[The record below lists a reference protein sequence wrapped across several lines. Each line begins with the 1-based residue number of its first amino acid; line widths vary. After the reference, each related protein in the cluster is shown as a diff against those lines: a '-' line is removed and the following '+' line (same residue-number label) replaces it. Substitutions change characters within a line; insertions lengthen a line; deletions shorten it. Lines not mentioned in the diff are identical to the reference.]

1 MTDLQDAGEPRIC
14 VSNVYYFANT
24 GDAALLLALIAE
36 LRRVFGRPSLVA
48 LTMEDVDP
56 GQTLAG
62 VRLEPSLMSLA
73 YHTFAKRFAKG
84 LYTIWVIGLTV
95 CAVPIWR
102 LTGVLL
108 LPRQLRRATLSLI
121 NADLVVTVGGGYLRG
136 KKDLATHLG
145 LILML
150 HPIWLAALAGV
161 PVMCHSQSIGPFG
174 NRFQR
179 WVTAKTLSRV
189 ELLAAREDISVDTLK
204 GMGLGSPKIIRS
216 ADAGFLFETSED
228 VDVRTVA
235 GLPADAHVVGV
246 TVRQWLH
253 GEAQERYEAA
263 VATACDHMIR
273 SADAY
278 VVFIPQ
284 VTVEELGDD
293 DRIVGHRVADQI
305 VRRDR
310 VRVMDESYSPFVVKA
325 LYESLDL
332 LVGTRFHSVI
342 FALTACVPAI
352 AIEYEHKTGGIM
364 AELGLGEWVCD
375 INTVTGGEL
384 IERFEA
390 LLLFADDYRALL
402 HSKLDWYKAKAQC
415 AAEEMHERF
424 SGAHMLSGG

>member
-1 MTDLQDAGEPRIC
+1 
-14 VSNVYYFANT
+14 
-24 GDAALLLALIAE
+24 
-36 LRRVFGRPSLVA
+36 
-48 LTMEDVDP
+48 
-56 GQTLAG
+56 
-62 VRLEPSLMSLA
+62 
-73 YHTFAKRFAKG
+73 
-84 LYTIWVIGLTV
+84 
-95 CAVPIWR
+95 
-102 LTGVLL
+102 
-108 LPRQLRRATLSLI
+108 
-121 NADLVVTVGGGYLRG
+121 
-136 KKDLATHLG
+136 
-145 LILML
+145 
-150 HPIWLAALAGV
+150 
-161 PVMCHSQSIGPFG
+161 
-174 NRFQR
+174 
-179 WVTAKTLSRV
+179 
-189 ELLAAREDISVDTLK
+189 
-204 GMGLGSPKIIRS
+204 
-216 ADAGFLFETSED
+216 
-228 VDVRTVA
+228 
-235 GLPADAHVVGV
+235 
-246 TVRQWLH
+246 
-253 GEAQERYEAA
+253 
-263 VATACDHMIR
+263 
-273 SADAY
+273 
-278 VVFIPQ
+278 